1 MTRSEALTNKQW
13 PSTSAGIRRR
23 LSTMCAKSWKPVP
36 GATAAPCR
44 EARGQGIPYL
54 STGLSWTLLAKGTGY
69 QRDIAQALL
78 EAYLAEIA
86 ELGVGELRQRRL
98 MTHLDPE
105 EREEFERRVGRLLDE
120 FETKRARPGAENI
133 VVYIATYPSR

>member
-1 MTRSEALTNKQW
+1 M
-13 PSTSAGIRRR
+13 
-23 LSTMCAKSWKPVP
+23 
-36 GATAAPCR
+36 
-44 EARGQGIPYL
+44 
-54 STGLSWTLLAKGTGY
+54 AKGTGY